1 MTCLTTWCSM
11 WGDDAF
17 ASSPHPCGDQGNAS
31 PPRKRETDAL
41 AERPEKR
48 GENRVTLRTQ
58 RGGIREQVAMGSQL
72 EKAPQSSRGM
82 RSNA

>member
-1 MTCLTTWCSM
+1 M
-11 WGDDAF
+11 WGEVVTAT
-17 ASSPHPCGDQGNAS
+17 SPHPCGDQGNAS

-58 RGGIREQVAMGSQL
+58 RSGIREQVAMGSEPGMAPRPL
-72 EKAPQSSRGM
+72 EVRGRM
-82 RSNA
+82 HD